1 LVNSIA
7 FTLFSFEVL
16 SMRYLPSAPAE
27 DSALLDAI
35 GVKTADELLCGIP
48 ESLRLK
54 KQLNLPPK
62 SSELDVLRQ
71 MEAMAGQNTRFAS
84 RFLGAGAYSHFIP
97 SAIDALTSRQ
107 EWFTAYT
114 PYQPEIS
121 QGTLQHIFEYQTL
134 VCDLT
139 GLDVT
144 NASMYDGG
152 TACVE
157 AALLA
162 ARVQKKKNTILISKA
177 LHPYYQEVIRANIVP
192 HDGLRL
198 IPVEIKDG
206 ITDQGDLQ
214 AKLAQDVAC
223 VLIGYPNFLGCI
235 EDIKAISE
243 LTKPAGALLVSVTQE
258 SMAFGWLESPGS
270 VGADIACGE
279 SMSFGNPTSFGGPF
293 LGFLAVKDV
302 HKREMPGRIVGQTQD
317 LNGKRGFVLTL
328 ASREQHIR
336 RDKAT
341 SNICSNQGL
350 VALRAN
356 IFLQLAGPQGLKG
369 LAMQNVAK
377 AQYLHSRLIETGLFE
392 AVFAAPY
399 FNEFVLR
406 CKGNAFTLQEAC
418 LAKGILPG
426 LVLDEYF
433 ESLKNCMLWCATEL
447 NTKQEI
453 DELATLAAG
462 MKG

>member
-1 LVNSIA
+1 
-7 FTLFSFEVL
+7 
-16 SMRYLPSAPAE
+16 
-27 DSALLDAI
+27 
-35 GVKTADELLCGIP
+35 
-48 ESLRLK
+48 
-54 KQLNLPPK
+54 
-62 SSELDVLRQ
+62 
-71 MEAMAGQNTRFAS
+71 MEAMAGQNTRFSS

-97 SAIDALTSRQ
+97 AAIDMLISRQ

-139 GLDVT
+139 GLDVS

-162 ARVQKKKNTILISKA
+162 ARAQKKKNTVLVSKG
-177 LHPYYQEVIRANIVP
+177 LHPHYQEVLFSNFAPRE
-192 HDGLRL
+192 DLKL
-198 IPVEIKDG
+198 IQVELKDG
-206 ITDQGDLQ
+206 VTDLDDLK
-214 AKLAQDVAC
+214 AKLSPDAAC
-223 VLIGYPNFLGCI
+223 ALVGYPNFLGCI

-243 LTKPAGALLVSVTQE
+243 ITKTTGALLISVTQE
-258 SMAFGWLESPGS
+258 AMAFGWLEAPGKA
-270 VGADIACGE
+270 GADMACGE
-279 SMSFGNPTSFGGPF
+279 AMSFGNPTSFGGPF
-293 LGFLAVKDV
+293 LGFLAARDA
-302 HKREMPGRIVGQTQD
+302 HKREMPGRIVGQTND

-350 VALRAN
+350 AALRAN
-356 IFLQLAGPQGLKG
+356 IFLQLAGPAGLRG
-369 LAMQNVAK
+369 LAAQNAAK
-377 AQYLHSRLIETGLFE
+377 AQYLHSMLVETGKFE
-392 AVFAAPY
+392 AVFDAPY

-406 CKGNAFTLQEAC
+406 YRGDAAALREAC
-418 LAKGILPG
+418 MAKGILPG
-426 LVLDEYF
+426 LALDGYS

-447 NTKQEI
+447 NTKAEI
-453 DELATLAAG
+453 DELAALAG
-462 MKG
+462 SLKG